1 MKKDFY
7 KYGGEA
13 IAILL
18 KDYFHQI
25 LQLEDISIE
34 WNSSFLINID
44 KGRQD
49 KQKLDNKRGMSLTSY
64 IAKLFEKILING
76 LNNTEAQTGAQPGK
90 NTLTS
95 LLALTSVIQQRMT
108 QNQETYFAFMN
119 LEKTFDRVWSS
130 AIFYL
135 LWKRG
140 I

>member
-18 KDYFHQI
+18 KDHFHQI

-49 KQKLDNKRGMSLTSY
+49 KQKLDNKRGISLTSY

-108 QNQETYFAFMN
+108 QNQQTNFAFMN

>member
-95 LLALTSVIQQRMT
+95 LLATEDDPKSRNIFCFYELRKDLRQG
-108 QNQETYFAFMN
+108 
-119 LEKTFDRVWSS
+119 LE
-130 AIFYL
+130 
-135 LWKRG
+135 
-140 I
+140 